1 MHAPHADR
9 EALLEESSYNTAGS
23 KLLCEDLT
31 EIVRIPCLAQAPT
44 PARPSAAACRRA
56 PASSSPASSAAS
68 AAWRCCGP
76 ASAWPAGAPAARRP
90 ARPRRAQSQKRCTCR
105 PSWHRRSRRIHWCA
119 RALCSEEV
127 RPAVTRSHSAR
138 LCDAMRARM
147 QAAARGAAK
156 GGAGAEIS
164 ATAFGPPQARCVAP
178 LHGYRAAG
186 LDMRGQAR
194 HAAGRPARAGGP
206 PGGSRERGAARGA
219 RAPAVLRGQH
229 GGLEQRGRR
238 RRRRG
243 GAPAPAEPRSAAH
256 RQLCGAAVTAWL
268 RGSVAHQHCSCDT
281 VLSLTG

>member
-105 PSWHRRSRRIHWCA
+105 PSWHRRSRRTHWCA

-186 LDMRGQAR
+186 LDMRGQ
-194 HAAGRPARAGGP
+194 
-206 PGGSRERGAARGA
+206 
-219 RAPAVLRGQH
+219 H

>member
-105 PSWHRRSRRIHWCA
+105 PSWHRRSRRTHWCA

-186 LDMRGQAR
+186 LDMRGQASTCGR
-194 HAAGRPARAGGP
+194 ATRACRRAARRVPRARGRARRTSAGCPAGPAWRPRAARPPARTARRRP
-206 PGGSRERGAARGA
+206 SASRASQRRSSAALRSSRDRLAAR
-219 RAPAVLRGQH
+219 L
-229 GGLEQRGRR
+229 
-238 RRRRG
+238 G
-243 GAPAPAEPRSAAH
+243 GAPAL
-256 RQLCGAAVTAWL
+256 QL
-268 RGSVAHQHCSCDT
+268 
-281 VLSLTG
+281 